1 MEINIL
7 DISDWAKA
15 VRCNKKRKN
24 FQKYLHLLS
33 FNELIEETQSAV
45 HDLHHCPLHPEL
57 IIKSQLI
64 LQELNGRV
72 YPEQREHS
80 SLLDRGRRY

>member
-1 MEINIL
+1 MAMNL
-7 DISDWAKA
+7 LSMSDWSRA

-24 FQKYLHLLS
+24 FQKYLTLLS

-57 IIKSQLI
+57 IVKSQLI
-64 LQELNGRV
+64 LKELNGRV
-72 YPEQREHS
+72 YPEQPEPSHHFDQG
-80 SLLDRGRRY
+80 LK

>member
-1 MEINIL
+1 MEMNL
-7 DISDWAKA
+7 LSISDWSKA

-24 FQKYLHLLS
+24 FQKYLTLLS

-57 IIKSQLI
+57 IVKSQLI
-64 LQELNGRV
+64 LKELNGRV
-72 YPEQREHS
+72 YPERREHS
-80 SLLDRGRRY
+80 PQFDRGLK